1 MTLRRGEPASL
12 FLLVVLYVMKSKITI
27 TFALCM
33 AFAMASTGQ
42 VVVNKPA
49 VGMTICEFRNGG
61 LGSSDLDLD
70 GVENC
75 DDNCLFDPNKNQKD
89 KDKNGVGDACEWRK
103 RADEEWE
110 RIGRDQRRTATEPA
124 DLERLAA
131 RSSNILVVRF
141 VKGIRAPED
150 NFRLGGHYQVEIA
163 KEIKGKARRIPVSV
177 YRGIWVEVPDRAYRE
192 LFTDTELLVFL
203 KNGKLRGWKETHTW
217 THTPDE
223 KPYTE
228 TRYFGYELADLKY
241 GVLGVTET
249 RVKKLEEIVRRRR

>member
-1 MTLRRGEPASL
+1 MN
-12 FLLVVLYVMKSKITI
+12 FKITNM
-27 TFALCM
+27 FALCV
-33 AFAMASTGQ
+33 AFAMPSAGQ
-42 VVVNKPA
+42 VVVDKPE
-49 VGMTICEFRNGG
+49 VGITLCEFLNGG
-61 LGSSDLDLD
+61 LGTSDFGLD

-75 DDNCLFDPNKNQKD
+75 PDNCVFDPNKNQKD
-89 KDKNGVGDACEWRK
+89 KDRNGVGDACEWRR

-110 RIGRDQRRTATEPA
+110 RIGRDQRHTATEPA

-150 NFRLGGHYQVEIA
+150 NFRLGGHYQVEIV

-203 KNGKLRGWKETHTW
+203 KNGKLRGWKEPHTW
-217 THTPDE
+217 TNTPGG

-241 GVLGVTET
+241 GVLGVSES